1 VRRRPLAH
9 RRRRVRAQ
17 RGRGPRHPPP
27 ERRFPGEPVAL
38 RLLGDTPRPAPFD
51 TLVAAADLDADR
63 RADEAKFL
71 AELVD
76 EKALVAA
83 GSDMPRNSFTESK
96 NERDAALVPD
106 ANVAADTSS
115 TKTKEIRPIRRN
127 FDDLLIAEEWD
138 DGVIELSDFLDINN

>member
-1 VRRRPLAH
+1 MA
-9 RRRRVRAQ
+9 
-17 RGRGPRHPPP
+17 
-27 ERRFPGEPVAL
+27 
-38 RLLGDTPRPAPFD
+38 
-51 TLVAAADLDADR
+51 VAAIGSSAAAGISDDA
-63 RADEAKFL
+63 
-71 AELVD
+71 VD

-106 ANVAADTSS
+106 ANVAADTSNI
-115 TKTKEIRPIRRN
+115 KTNEIRPIRRN